1 MNDLNAFTGLVRRC
15 VEDYDMIAPG
25 DTVAVGVSGG
35 KDSLVLLMA
44 LNAAPVL
51 SEAVCT
57 RGHHGR
63 ARV

>member
-44 LNAAPVL
+44 LNELPVL
-51 SEAVCT
+51 SETVHA
-57 RGHHGR
+57 RGDHGR
-63 ARV
+63 ARL

>member
-35 KDSLVLLMA
+35 KDSLVHA
-44 LNAAPVL
+44 
-51 SEAVCT
+51 
-57 RGHHGR
+57 RGDHGR
-63 ARV
+63 ARL